1 MKDPTTI
8 LPTLKSVFLSFIN
21 SVYISSLH
29 SFAKNLIILTL
40 AFISPV
46 KEAIFAVYFLITVDF
61 ITGIWASI
69 KKKQPITSSA
79 MSRTIGKIL
88 IYSTTIIVAFVVH
101 KYLMSGFEFPIETM
115 VSGFIALTETKSIFE
130 NINRIGNNKFVK
142 DLILLL
148 SNERVK
154 RLPPK

>member
-1 MKDPTTI
+1 
-8 LPTLKSVFLSFIN
+8 
-21 SVYISSLH
+21 
-29 SFAKNLIILTL
+29 
-40 AFISPV
+40 
-46 KEAIFAVYFLITVDF
+46 
-61 ITGIWASI
+61 
-69 KKKQPITSSA
+69 